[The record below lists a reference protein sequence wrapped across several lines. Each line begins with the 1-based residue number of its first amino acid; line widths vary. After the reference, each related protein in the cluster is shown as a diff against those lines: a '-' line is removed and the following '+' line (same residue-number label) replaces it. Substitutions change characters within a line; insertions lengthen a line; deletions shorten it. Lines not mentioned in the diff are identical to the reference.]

1 MKRHEGV
8 GGRLEPGLLAW
19 KKSPTAIGILRGPQE
34 IEAGGERVA
43 HYNWTGPRNSKLRRV
58 STGMLTCFLPVKTAP
73 SVPAPAPAPAPISA
87 PAGPPAT
94 APIPAPAPAP
104 PPMMMILRFLC
115 EPLTRPACDV
125 EIRYFL
131 PFSSKASSSRVI
143 AARPFNLPEA
153 LEVSTRPEK
162 FAPRGMIS

>member
-34 IEAGGERVA
+34 VEAGGESVA
-43 HYNWTGPRNSKLRRV
+43 HYNCTGPRNWKPRRV
-58 STGMLTCFLPVKTAP
+58 STGMLTCFFPVKTAP

-87 PAGPPAT
+87 PAGRPAK

-104 PPMMMILRFLC
+104 PPIAMMLRFVWA
-115 EPLTRPACDV
+115 PLTRAACEV
-125 EIRYFL
+125 VIR
-131 PFSSKASSSRVI
+131 
-143 AARPFNLPEA
+143 
-153 LEVSTRPEK
+153 
-162 FAPRGMIS
+162 